1 MSGGPGLALAAR
13 LGAAALAAACAAAA
27 LACGRPPESPGY
39 EFMPNMAHSV
49 PFDSFSP
56 NPVTRDGLTL
66 QAPVPGTVP
75 RGRLPFHYAATP
87 EDDERAGRE
96 LADPFAPTP
105 GVLARGRA
113 VYETFCLVCHGPRG
127 LGDGPIIPKFP
138 NPPSYRSE
146 RLRAFPAGR
155 IYHVITLG
163 TGLMPSYAAQIAP
176 EDRWKLV
183 RYVQTLQEGGR

>member
-1 MSGGPGLALAAR
+1 VSARGLALAAM
-13 LGAAALAAACAAAA
+13 LCAFA

-39 EFMPNMAHSV
+39 EFMPNMARSV
-49 PFDSFSP
+49 PFDAFSP
-56 NPVTRDGLTL
+56 NPATRDGLTL
-66 QAPVPGTVP
+66 QAPVPGTVA
-75 RGRLPFHYAATP
+75 RGHLPFHYAATP
-87 EDDERAGRE
+87 EDAERAGRE

-105 GVLARGRA
+105 AVLARGRA

-146 RLRAFPAGR
+146 RVRAFPAGR

-176 EDRWKLV
+176 EDRWRLV
-183 RYVQTLQEGGR
+183 RYVQTLQGGGGR